1 LEVRDAEA
9 ILDLRLSFGKTHNR
23 INMSRLKFFEA
34 TDAKLGEA
42 DAAPEPLLGHDVVM
56 HYEIKRVCNA
66 RTHNKVR
73 EFWMEWQGYDQSQNR
88 WVSRESLMQDVLA
101 LKWAFERNPSNFTP
115 RASTP
120 NRASVVPRSVLVVQT
135 TGHMAASSA
144 LVAAVSGPIVMVTP
158 KNKAQS
164 QNTKSVVVSLGRSGA
179 GNPRTGLRS
188 QKGR

>member
-1 LEVRDAEA
+1 MRDAEA

-23 INMSRLKFFEA
+23 NNMSRLKFFEA

-56 HYEIKRVCNA
+56 RYEIKRVCNA

-101 LKWAFERNPSNFTP
+101 LKWAFERNPSKSHLERQRLIGRLWFPGLCWWCKP
-115 RASTP
+115 RGTWLP
-120 NRASVVPRSVLVVQT
+120 PQR
-135 TGHMAASSA
+135 
-144 LVAAVSGPIVMVTP
+144 
-158 KNKAQS
+158 
-164 QNTKSVVVSLGRSGA
+164 
-179 GNPRTGLRS
+179 
-188 QKGR
+188 